1 MRSELAYYCQ
11 FFMVKNQF
19 DSCVSSL
26 NQFSRFA
33 FYLSEP
39 QGKGSFGEIFL
50 ASDDI
55 SKPVT
60 SENAKFVVKIEPHK
74 SGPLFVEIHCLI
86 KSGKPTGELQKSFK
100 FCSDG

>member
-1 MRSELAYYCQ
+1 MFIIVYDFIVLTLRL
-11 FFMVKNQF
+11 
-19 DSCVSSL
+19 L
-26 NQFSRFA
+26 
-33 FYLSEP
+33 P
-39 QGKGSFGEIFL
+39 IGKGSFGEIFL

-86 KSGKPTGELQKSFK
+86 KAGKATGKL
-100 FCSDG
+100 